1 MRPGGFFNALSEST
15 LMPVSLVV
23 LLGGIVF
30 WASSIAARTDVNS
43 TRLDKIEAKQQQVV
57 DLQEKL
63 SSIETK
69 VDMIYDRIK
78 AHEMAGMIRVPQRP
92 LPRN

>member
-1 MRPGGFFNALSEST
+1 
-15 LMPVSLVV
+15 MPVSLVC

-30 WASSIAARTDVNS
+30 WASSIAARTEVN
-43 TRLDKIEAKQQQVV
+43 TARIDKLETKQQQVV
-57 DLQEKL
+57 DMQEKL

-78 AHEMAGMIRVPQRP
+78 AHEMAGMIRPPQRP
-92 LPRN
+92 VHN